1 MKFYK
6 LFLIVILSSFGFL
19 TQTVYGGARPPTITF
34 SDAKKTEDR
43 AYAGLVWTLKEKPS
57 YTPDL
62 VLGFRSLKVKSN
74 DNASGGDLSIRM
86 KLEGGVSFDSTRLV
100 YVGGERDLLG
110 NIGVGYSNANSTLLG
125 TIAVQSSY
133 ARLGTDYELNKNKF
147 VPYLELNTLDNP
159 KNVPLTEVIEELP
172 G

>member
-1 MKFYK
+1 MKSYK
-6 LFLIVILSSFGFL
+6 LFLVVILSSFAFL
-19 TQTVYGGARPPTITF
+19 TPSAFSGGAPDPTFF

-43 AYAGLVWTLKEKPS
+43 VYAGLVWTLKEKPS

-62 VLGFRSLKVKSN
+62 ILGYRSLKVKSN
-74 DNASGGDLSIRM
+74 DNVRGGDLSIRM

-110 NIGVGYSNANSTLLG
+110 NIGVGYSNPNSTLLG
-125 TIAVQSSY
+125 TIAVQGSY
-133 ARLGTDYELNKNKF
+133 ARLGTDYELNKSKF

-159 KNVPLTEVIEELP
+159 KKVVPHIILLC
-172 G
+172 

>member
-6 LFLIVILSSFGFL
+6 LFLIVILSSFVFI
-19 TQTVYGGARPPTITF
+19 TPPAVSGGTIFTYV
-34 SDAKKTEDR
+34 DAKKTEDR
-43 AYAGLVWTLKEKPS
+43 VYAGLVWTLKEKPS

-62 VLGFRSLKVKSN
+62 ILGYRSLKVKSN
-74 DNASGGDLSIRM
+74 DNVSGGDLSIRM

-159 KNVPLTEVIEELP
+159 KNVPLTAVVVPP

>member
-6 LFLIVILSSFGFL
+6 LFLVVILSSFAFL
-19 TQTVYGGARPPTITF
+19 TPSAVSGGATVTT
-34 SDAKKTEDR
+34 DARKTEGR
-43 AYAGLVWTLKEKPS
+43 GYAGLVWTLKEKPS

-62 VLGFRSLKVKSN
+62 ILGYRSLKVKSN
-74 DNASGGDLSIRM
+74 DNVSGGDLSIRM

-110 NIGVGYSNANSTLLG
+110 NIGVGYSNPNSTLLG
-125 TIAVQSSY
+125 TITVQGSY
-133 ARLGTDYELNKNKF
+133 ARLGTDYELNKSKF

-159 KNVPLTEVIEELP
+159 SKVPKVILP
-172 G
+172 PG

>member
-1 MKFYK
+1 MKSYK
-6 LFLIVILSSFGFL
+6 LFLVVILSSFAFL
-19 TQTVYGGARPPTITF
+19 TPSVVSGGVPTPTF

-43 AYAGLVWTLKEKPS
+43 GYAGLVWTLKEKPS

-62 VLGFRSLKVKSN
+62 ILGYRSLKVKSN
-74 DNASGGDLSIRM
+74 DNVSGGDLSIRM

-110 NIGVGYSNANSTLLG
+110 NIGVGYSNPNSTLLG
-125 TIAVQSSY
+125 TIAVQGSY
-133 ARLGTDYELNKNKF
+133 ARLGTDYELNKSKF

-159 KNVPLTEVIEELP
+159 NKVPKVILP
-172 G
+172 PG

>member
-19 TQTVYGGARPPTITF
+19 TQTVYGGAPPGGPTYV
-34 SDAKKTEDR
+34 DAKKTEDR
-43 AYAGLVWTLKEKPS
+43 VYAGLVWTLKEKPS

-62 VLGFRSLKVKSN
+62 ILGYRSLKVKSN
-74 DNASGGDLSIRM
+74 DNVRGGDLSIRM

-110 NIGVGYSNANSTLLG
+110 NIGVGYSNPNSTLLG
-125 TIAVQSSY
+125 TIAVQGSY
-133 ARLGTDYELNKNKF
+133 ARLGTDYEVNKNKF

-159 KNVPLTEVIEELP
+159 NKVLP
-172 G
+172 VVLPPG

>member
-1 MKFYK
+1 MKSYK
-6 LFLIVILSSFGFL
+6 IFLVVILSSFAFL
-19 TQTVYGGARPPTITF
+19 TPSAFSCGAF
-34 SDAKKTEDR
+34 CSDAKKTEDR
-43 AYAGLVWTLKEKPS
+43 VYAGLVWTLKEKPS

-62 VLGFRSLKVKSN
+62 ILGYRSLKVKSN
-74 DNASGGDLSIRM
+74 DNVSGGDLSIRM

-110 NIGVGYSNANSTLLG
+110 NIGVGYSNPNSTLLG
-125 TIAVQSSY
+125 TIAVQGSY

-159 KNVPLTEVIEELP
+159 KVVPHIILLC
-172 G
+172 

>member
-1 MKFYK
+1 MKSYK
-6 LFLIVILSSFGFL
+6 IFLVVILSSFAFL
-19 TQTVYGGARPPTITF
+19 TPSAFSCGDPDPTF
-34 SDAKKTEDR
+34 CSDAKKTEDR
-43 AYAGLVWTLKEKPS
+43 VYAGLVWTLKEKPS

-62 VLGFRSLKVKSN
+62 ILGYRSLKVKSN
-74 DNASGGDLSIRM
+74 DNVSGGDLSIRM

-110 NIGVGYSNANSTLLG
+110 NIGVGYSNPNSTLLG
-125 TIAVQSSY
+125 TIAVQGSY

-159 KNVPLTEVIEELP
+159 KKVAPLHIILFC
-172 G
+172 

>member
-6 LFLIVILSSFGFL
+6 LFLVIILSSFGFL
-19 TQTVYGGARPPTITF
+19 THTVYGGGAPAPTF

-43 AYAGLVWTLKEKPS
+43 VYAGLVWTLKEKPS
-57 YTPDL
+57 YAPDL
-62 VLGFRSLKVKSN
+62 ILGFRSLKVKSN
-74 DNASGGDLSIRM
+74 DDASGGDLSIRM

-110 NIGVGYSNANSTLLG
+110 NIGVGYSNANSNLLG

-159 KNVPLTEVIEELP
+159 KSVPKKQN
-172 G
+172 

>member
-19 TQTVYGGARPPTITF
+19 TQNVYGGAAPTPTF

-43 AYAGLVWTLKEKPS
+43 VYAGLVWTLKEKPS

-62 VLGFRSLKVKSN
+62 ILGFRSLTVKSN

-147 VPYLELNTLDNP
+147 VPYLELNTLGNP
-159 KNVPLTEVIEELP
+159 KNVPLTEDVLP
-172 G
+172 PG

>member
-19 TQTVYGGARPPTITF
+19 TQNVYGGGGGGPPLTF
-34 SDAKKTEDR
+34 SDAKKTEER
-43 AYAGLVWTLKEKPS
+43 VYAGLVWTLKEKPS

-62 VLGFRSLKVKSN
+62 ILGFRSLKVKSN

-110 NIGVGYSNANSTLLG
+110 NIGVGYSNTNSTLLG
-125 TIAVQSSY
+125 TLAAQGSY

-159 KNVPLTEVIEELP
+159 KNVPLTVIVP
-172 G
+172 RPC

>member
-19 TQTVYGGARPPTITF
+19 TQNVYGGAAIITYV
-34 SDAKKTEDR
+34 DAKKTDDR
-43 AYAGLVWTLKEKPS
+43 VYAGLVWTLKEKPS

-62 VLGFRSLKVKSN
+62 ILGFRSLTVKSN

-110 NIGVGYSNANSTLLG
+110 NIGVGYSNTNSTLLG

-159 KNVPLTEVIEELP
+159 KNVPLTREVSFSD

>member
-6 LFLIVILSSFGFL
+6 LFLIVILSSFAFIIPSAVSGVLL
-19 TQTVYGGARPPTITF
+19 TYV
-34 SDAKKTEDR
+34 DAKKTEDR
-43 AYAGLVWTLKEKPS
+43 VYAGLVWTLKEKPS

-62 VLGFRSLKVKSN
+62 ILGYRSLKVKSN
-74 DNASGGDLSIRM
+74 DNVSGGDLSIRM

-110 NIGVGYSNANSTLLG
+110 NIGVGYSNTNSTLLG
-125 TIAVQSSY
+125 TLAAQGSY

-159 KNVPLTEVIEELP
+159 KVVPHIILLC
-172 G
+172 

>member
-1 MKFYK
+1 MKSYK
-6 LFLIVILSSFGFL
+6 LFLIVILSSFAFL
-19 TQTVYGGARPPTITF
+19 TPSAVFGGSAPTPSTF

-43 AYAGLVWTLKEKPS
+43 VYAGLVWTLKEKPS

-62 VLGFRSLKVKSN
+62 ILGYRSLKVKSN
-74 DNASGGDLSIRM
+74 DNVSGGDLSIRM

-110 NIGVGYSNANSTLLG
+110 NIGVGYSNPNSTLLG
-125 TIAVQSSY
+125 TIAVQGSY
-133 ARLGTDYELNKNKF
+133 ARLGTDYELNKSKF

-159 KNVPLTEVIEELP
+159 KKVPKVELP
-172 G
+172 PG

>member
-19 TQTVYGGARPPTITF
+19 TQTVYGGAGGPPAPTF

-43 AYAGLVWTLKEKPS
+43 AYVGLVWTLKEKPS

-62 VLGFRSLKVKSN
+62 ILGFRSLKVKSN

-159 KNVPLTEVIEELP
+159 KNVPPTESVPP

>member
-1 MKFYK
+1 MKSYK
-6 LFLIVILSSFGFL
+6 LFLVVILSSFAFL
-19 TQTVYGGARPPTITF
+19 TPSAVFGGAAPPPTF
-34 SDAKKTEDR
+34 SDAKKTEER
-43 AYAGLVWTLKEKPS
+43 VYAGLVWTLKEKPS

-62 VLGFRSLKVKSN
+62 ILGYRSLKVKSN
-74 DNASGGDLSIRM
+74 DNVSGGDLSIRM

-110 NIGVGYSNANSTLLG
+110 NIGVGYSNTNSTLLG
-125 TIAVQSSY
+125 TLAAQGSY

-147 VPYLELNTLDNP
+147 VPYLELNTLGNP
-159 KNVPLTEVIEELP
+159 KNVPLTEVVVPP

>member
-6 LFLIVILSSFGFL
+6 LFLIVILSTFGFL
-19 TQTVYGGARPPTITF
+19 TQTVYGGLSPIITF
-34 SDAKKTEDR
+34 SDAKKSEDR
-43 AYAGLVWTLKEKPS
+43 VYAGLVWTLKEKPS

-62 VLGFRSLKVKSN
+62 ILGFRSLKVKSN

-159 KNVPLTEVIEELP
+159 KNVPLTEELP
-172 G
+172 FFGY

>member
-1 MKFYK
+1 MKSYK
-6 LFLIVILSSFGFL
+6 LFLVVILSSFAFL
-19 TQTVYGGARPPTITF
+19 TPSAFSGGAPAPTF

-62 VLGFRSLKVKSN
+62 ILGYRSLKVKSN
-74 DNASGGDLSIRM
+74 DNVSGGDLSIRM

-110 NIGVGYSNANSTLLG
+110 NIGVGYSNPNSTLLG
-125 TIAVQSSY
+125 TIAVQGSY

-159 KNVPLTEVIEELP
+159 KSVPKKQD
-172 G
+172 

>member
-6 LFLIVILSSFGFL
+6 LFLIVILSSFAFITPSTAG
-19 TQTVYGGARPPTITF
+19 TTIITYV
-34 SDAKKTEDR
+34 DAKKTDDR
-43 AYAGLVWTLKEKPS
+43 VYAGLVWTLKEKPS

-62 VLGFRSLKVKSN
+62 ILGYRSLKVKSN

-110 NIGVGYSNANSTLLG
+110 NIGVGYSNTNSTLLG

-159 KNVPLTEVIEELP
+159 KNVPLTREVSFSD

>member
-1 MKFYK
+1 MKSYK
-6 LFLIVILSSFGFL
+6 IFLVVILSSFAFL
-19 TQTVYGGARPPTITF
+19 TPSASGGAPAPDPTFF

-43 AYAGLVWTLKEKPS
+43 VYAGLVWTLKEKPS

-62 VLGFRSLKVKSN
+62 ILGYRSLKVKSN
-74 DNASGGDLSIRM
+74 DNVSGGDLSIRM

-110 NIGVGYSNANSTLLG
+110 NIGVGYSNPNSTLLG
-125 TIAVQSSY
+125 TIAVQGTY

-159 KNVPLTEVIEELP
+159 KSVAKKQD
-172 G
+172 

>member
-19 TQTVYGGARPPTITF
+19 TQNVYGNGDPDPTPTF

-43 AYAGLVWTLKEKPS
+43 VYAGLVWTLKEKPS

-62 VLGFRSLKVKSN
+62 ILGFRSLKVKSN

-125 TIAVQSSY
+125 TIAVQGSY

-159 KNVPLTEVIEELP
+159 KNVPLKEDVLP
-172 G
+172 PG

>member
-19 TQTVYGGARPPTITF
+19 TQNVYGGAAIITYV
-34 SDAKKTEDR
+34 DAKKTDDR
-43 AYAGLVWTLKEKPS
+43 VYAGLVWTLKEKPS

-62 VLGFRSLKVKSN
+62 ILGFRSLTVKSN

-159 KNVPLTEVIEELP
+159 KNVPLTRVESFD
-172 G
+172 

>member
-19 TQTVYGGARPPTITF
+19 TQTVYGGLIITF
-34 SDAKKTEDR
+34 SDAKKSEDR
-43 AYAGLVWTLKEKPS
+43 VYAGLVWTLKEKPS

-62 VLGFRSLKVKSN
+62 ILGFRSLKVKSN

-159 KNVPLTEVIEELP
+159 KNVPLTEVEELP
-172 G
+172 FFIR

>member
-6 LFLIVILSSFGFL
+6 LFLIVILSTFGFL
-19 TQTVYGGARPPTITF
+19 TQTVYGGLIITF
-34 SDAKKTEDR
+34 SDAKKSEDR
-43 AYAGLVWTLKEKPS
+43 VYAGLVWTLKEKPS

-62 VLGFRSLKVKSN
+62 ILGFRSLKVKSN

-159 KNVPLTEVIEELP
+159 KNVPLTEELP
-172 G
+172 FFGY

>member
-1 MKFYK
+1 MKSYK
-6 LFLIVILSSFGFL
+6 LFLVVILSSFAFL
-19 TQTVYGGARPPTITF
+19 TPSAFSGAPAPAPTF

-43 AYAGLVWTLKEKPS
+43 VYAGLVWTLKEKPS

-62 VLGFRSLKVKSN
+62 ILGYRSLKVKSN
-74 DNASGGDLSIRM
+74 DNVSGGDLSIRM

-110 NIGVGYSNANSTLLG
+110 NIGVGYSNPNSTLLG
-125 TIAVQSSY
+125 TIAVQGSY

-159 KNVPLTEVIEELP
+159 KSVPKKQD
-172 G
+172 

>member
-6 LFLIVILSSFGFL
+6 LFLIVFLSSFSFL
-19 TQTVYGGARPPTITF
+19 TPSAVFGGASGTIPV
-34 SDAKKTEDR
+34 KKTEDR
-43 AYAGLVWTLKEKPS
+43 VYAGLVWTLKEKPS

-62 VLGFRSLKVKSN
+62 TLGYRSLTVKSN
-74 DNASGGDLSIRM
+74 DNVHGGDLSIRM
-86 KLEGGVSFDSTRLV
+86 KLEGGVSFDSTRLA

-110 NIGVGYSNANSTLLG
+110 NIGVGYSNTNSGLLG
-125 TIAVQSSY
+125 TIAVQGSY

-159 KNVPLTEVIEELP
+159 NKVLP
-172 G
+172 TVLSPG

>member
-19 TQTVYGGARPPTITF
+19 TQTVYGGTAPTF
-34 SDAKKTEDR
+34 SDAKTSEDR

-62 VLGFRSLKVKSN
+62 ILGFRSLKVKSN

-86 KLEGGVSFDSTRLV
+86 KLEGGFSFDSTRLV

-125 TIAVQSSY
+125 TIAIQSSY

-159 KNVPLTEVIEELP
+159 KNVPLTEVPYE
-172 G
+172 GMG

>member
-19 TQTVYGGARPPTITF
+19 TQNVYGGAAAPTF

-43 AYAGLVWTLKEKPS
+43 AYVGLVWTLKEKSS

-62 VLGFRSLKVKSN
+62 ILGFRSLKVKSN

-159 KNVPLTEVIEELP
+159 KSVPKKQN
-172 G
+172 

>member
-6 LFLIVILSSFGFL
+6 LFLLVVLSSFAFL
-19 TQTVYGGARPPTITF
+19 TPSAVFGGAALTF
-34 SDAKKTEDR
+34 SDAKKTEER
-43 AYAGLVWTLKEKPS
+43 VYAGLVWTLKEKPS

-62 VLGFRSLKVKSN
+62 ILGYRSLKVKSN
-74 DNASGGDLSIRM
+74 DNVSGGDLSIRM

-110 NIGVGYSNANSTLLG
+110 NIGVGYSNTNSTLLG
-125 TIAVQSSY
+125 TLAAQGSY

-147 VPYLELNTLDNP
+147 VPYLELNTLGNP
-159 KNVPLTEVIEELP
+159 KNVPLTQQ
-172 G
+172 

>member
-6 LFLIVILSSFGFL
+6 LFLIVILSSFVFI
-19 TQTVYGGARPPTITF
+19 TPPAVSGIIVPTYV
-34 SDAKKTEDR
+34 DAKKTEDR
-43 AYAGLVWTLKEKPS
+43 VYAGLVWTLKEKPS

-62 VLGFRSLKVKSN
+62 ILGYRSLKVKSN
-74 DNASGGDLSIRM
+74 DNVSGGDLSIRM

-110 NIGVGYSNANSTLLG
+110 NIGVGYSNTNSTLLG
-125 TIAVQSSY
+125 TLAAQGSY

-159 KNVPLTEVIEELP
+159 KNVPLTEELP
-172 G
+172 FLIR

>member
-19 TQTVYGGARPPTITF
+19 TQNVYGGVAAPTF

-43 AYAGLVWTLKEKPS
+43 AYVGLVWTLKEKPS

-62 VLGFRSLKVKSN
+62 ILGFRSLKVKSN

-159 KNVPLTEVIEELP
+159 KNVPLTREVSFSD

>member
-19 TQTVYGGARPPTITF
+19 TQTVYGGASFILL
-34 SDAKKTEDR
+34 DAKKTEDR

-57 YTPDL
+57 YTPNL
-62 VLGFRSLKVKSN
+62 ILGFRSLKVKSN

-86 KLEGGVSFDSTRLV
+86 QLEGGVSFDSTRLV

-159 KNVPLTEVIEELP
+159 KNVLP
-172 G
+172 IVSILP